1 MKRLLKYLVA
11 LLIVLVCVYGFRLWL
26 QYKWATVIK
35 RTTASVMT
43 ELKAVDKLET
53 VNKTFTKTIEGQEQ
67 LVSLVPGIGVD
78 QIISSALFSKKMV
91 LGVEGIITAGYMIK
105 NISTGDIAVSRDGT
119 VTIVLGEP
127 EVFWVIL
134 TGTLQTAK
142 LGIITKS
149 EIAMENK
156 LREKAGEMMIQDALS
171 GNILQEA
178 KNNAQN
184 ALQNLFLRA
193 NIQIKEVIILEHEKN
208 PQ

>member
-134 TGTLQTAK
+134 TGTLQTTK

>member
-1 MKRLLKYLVA
+1 
-11 LLIVLVCVYGFRLWL
+11 
-26 QYKWATVIK
+26 
-35 RTTASVMT
+35 MT

-127 EVFWVIL
+127 EVF
-134 TGTLQTAK
+134 
-142 LGIITKS
+142 
-149 EIAMENK
+149 
-156 LREKAGEMMIQDALS
+156 
-171 GNILQEA
+171 
-178 KNNAQN
+178 
-184 ALQNLFLRA
+184 
-193 NIQIKEVIILEHEKN
+193 
-208 PQ
+208 